1 MPKLLRILVPLVV
14 LGAVMAMPTAASAQ
28 TATTCGA
35 GGWAA
40 TDPASPAFMP
50 GCANFENYEWQSSVV
65 RSNTATQSDF
75 AFTSKRIDGVRHD
88 YVAAGNYAGFR
99 IFDVTDPAD
108 PILMSDTP
116 CGGSQGDITIVGKY
130 LFRSSDGSHNVPF
143 ADLNRACETSGNENQ
158 RVSLTGFDTDGDS
171 FQLEFQGEQT
181 VPFVRGTNF
190 DATSIAEALAGRN
203 EVQTVVLTDFN
214 AANAGNAFRVRIGG
228 EVSALIGN
236 GGINIST
243 GNQNTRNNNLA
254 NAINAITGFAGT
266 VTIANAG
273 NTGFVATF
281 TLATA
286 AMEVDELEI
295 VFEGSEDM
303 PPTGCTT
310 EVTPCSAT
318 VTETTEHLAAPL
330 PSWEQGGTATVS
342 NLTDEG
348 FNVTFAGSYAASDVS
363 MLSVVNGAPD
373 VTGTVIEQLKG
384 TPGVGFV
391 GMYVFDIS
399 DLTQPKFVT
408 AVPVCG
414 GGHTHTV
421 YDDKARN
428 RVVVY
433 MTRSGTTGSVPG
445 FGVSCA
451 GLPNNRLTAVTVPK
465 NNPKA
470 ARIASENIVYP
481 GSGGCHDTNVF
492 EEKQRILTAC
502 LGSGVS
508 MLDISDPLNA
518 TTVWGPFTW
527 PNHGTWHTGSWSWS
541 GDYVYV
547 NGEPGGGSSSE
558 CAFDDHPAKPTV
570 FALNAD
576 TGTLEGTWTL
586 PRPQETTSST
596 NNCTVHNLNVLPL
609 ANKNVLA
616 HSFYTAGASII
627 DFTNPKAPQ
636 EVAFID
642 QVLTP
647 GGGPVIP
654 GGAGCWSAYWYNG
667 SIFCNELSWGLHIF
681 DVDLPFWDDT
691 MTLEAHNAQTVTNF
705 IRCEVSFTGGPV
717 RAGQNRRVR
726 ATARLYGPA
735 PLQAAKDT
743 NVRISGPGFNRLVKT
758 NDNGVAVAK
767 VRAARAGTLR
777 VAVREADNLNI
788 TGNCSA
794 TKSIAKKKAAK
805 RTAKASARAV
815 RR

>member
-1 MPKLLRILVPLVV
+1 MTFG
-14 LGAVMAMPTAASAQ
+14 GA
-28 TATTCGA
+28 
-35 GGWAA
+35 
-40 TDPASPAFMP
+40 
-50 GCANFENYEWQSSVV
+50 
-65 RSNTATQSDF
+65 
-75 AFTSKRIDGVRHD
+75 
-88 YVAAGNYAGFR
+88 
-99 IFDVTDPAD
+99 
-108 PILMSDTP
+108 
-116 CGGSQGDITIVGKY
+116 
-130 LFRSSDGSHNVPF
+130 
-143 ADLNRACETSGNENQ
+143 
-158 RVSLTGFDTDGDS
+158 
-171 FQLEFQGEQT
+171 
-181 VPFVRGTNF
+181 
-190 DATSIAEALAGRN
+190 
-203 EVQTVVLTDFN
+203 
-214 AANAGNAFRVRIGG
+214 
-228 EVSALIGN
+228 
-236 GGINIST
+236 
-243 GNQNTRNNNLA
+243 
-254 NAINAITGFAGT
+254 
-266 VTIANAG
+266 
-273 NTGFVATF
+273 
-281 TLATA
+281 
-286 AMEVDELEI
+286 
-295 VFEGSEDM
+295 
-303 PPTGCTT
+303 
-310 EVTPCSAT
+310 
-318 VTETTEHLAAPL
+318 
-330 PSWEQGGTATVS
+330 
-342 NLTDEG
+342 
-348 FNVTFAGSYAASDVS
+348 YAAVDVS

-373 VTGTVIEQLKG
+373 VTGTVVEQLKG

-399 DLTQPKFVT
+399 DLTEPKFVT

-428 RVVVY
+428 RVIVY

-451 GLPNNRLTAVTVPK
+451 GLPANRLTAVTVPK

-481 GSGGCHDTNVF
+481 GSGGCHDANVF
-492 EEKQRILTAC
+492 EEKKRILTAC
-502 LGSGVS
+502 LGQGVS

-547 NGEPGGGSSSE
+547 NGEPGGGSASE

-596 NNCTVHNLNVLPL
+596 SNCTVHNLNVLPL

-616 HSFYTAGASII
+616 HSFYTAGASLI
-627 DFTNPKAPQ
+627 DFTNPKAPE

-642 QVLTP
+642 QILTP
-647 GGGPVIP
+647 GGGPVVP
-654 GGAGCWSAYWYNG
+654 SGAGCWSAYWYNG

-681 DVDLPFWDDT
+681 DVNVPFWDDT

-717 RAGQNRRVR
+717 RAGQTRQVR

-743 NVRISGPGFNRLVKT
+743 NVRISGPGFNRLVTT
-758 NDNGVAVAK
+758 NDNGVAVAT

-794 TKSIAKKKAAK
+794 TRSIAKKAAT
-805 RTAKASARAV
+805 RTARSAQAV

>member
-14 LGAVMAMPTAASAQ
+14 LGAVLAIPTTASAQ

-35 GGWAA
+35 GGWAVD
-40 TDPASPAFMP
+40 DPTSEYFVP
-50 GCANFENYEWQSSVV
+50 GCELAPRENYEWLSSVV

-75 AFTSKRIDGVRHD
+75 AFKGD

-99 IFDVTDPAD
+99 IFDISDPTN
-108 PILMSDTP
+108 PVLMSDTP
-116 CGGSQGDITIVGKY
+116 CGGSQGDITIVGDF
-130 LFRSSDGSHNVPF
+130 LFRSSDGSHNVPYG
-143 ADLNRACETSGNENQ
+143 DLNRACETSGNENQ
-158 RVSLTGFDTDGDS
+158 RVTLTGFDTDGDS
-171 FQLEFQGEQT
+171 FQLRFNGNDT
-181 VPFVRGTNF
+181 TPIIRGTNF
-190 DATSIAEALAGRN
+190 TTAGIAEALAGRN
-203 EVQTVVLTDFN
+203 EQQQVVLTNFN
-214 AANAGNAFRVRIGG
+214 AATAGNAFRVRIGG
-228 EVSALIGN
+228 QLSSLLGN
-236 GGINIST
+236 GGTAIS
-243 GNQNTRNNNLA
+243 NNNVA
-254 NAINAITGFAGT
+254 AAINGIAGFAGT
-266 VTIANAG
+266 VTVSGAG
-273 NTGFVATF
+273 NTGFTATF
-281 TLATA
+281 TAA
-286 AMEVDELEI
+286 SGAMEIAELEI
-295 VFEGSEDM
+295 VFEGSEAM

-310 EVTPCSAT
+310 AVTPCSAT
-318 VTETTEHLAAPL
+318 VTETVEHLPAVAG
-330 PSWEQGGTATVS
+330 WAQGGTVTVS
-342 NLTDEG
+342 SLTDAG
-348 FNVTFAGSYAASDVS
+348 FNVTFAGTYAGSDVS

-373 VTGTVIEQLKG
+373 VTGTVVEQLKG
-384 TPGVGFV
+384 APGVGFV

-399 DLTQPKFVT
+399 DVSNPEFIT

-433 MTRSGTTGSVPG
+433 MTRSGTTGTVPG

-451 GLPNNRLTAVTVPK
+451 GLPSNRLTAVTVPK
-465 NNPKA
+465 NNPEA

-492 EEKQRILTAC
+492 EEKKRILVAC

-518 TTVWGPFTW
+518 TVVWGPFTW

-547 NGEPGGGSSSE
+547 NGEPGGGSASE

-576 TGTLEGTWTL
+576 TGSLKGTWTL
-586 PRPQETTSST
+586 PRPQETTSATS
-596 NNCTVHNLNVLPL
+596 NCTVHNLNVLPL

-627 DFTNPKAPQ
+627 DFTNPQAPK

-642 QVLTP
+642 QILTP

-654 GGAGCWSAYWYNG
+654 SGAGCWSAYWYNG
-667 SIFCNELSWGLHIF
+667 TIFCNELSWGLHLF

-691 MTLEAHNAQTVTNF
+691 MTLPAHNAQTVTNF
-705 IRCEVSFTGGPV
+705 IRCRVSFTGGPV
-717 RAGQNRRVR
+717 RAGQTRTVR

-758 NDNGVAVAK
+758 NDAGVAQAS
-767 VRAARAGTLR
+767 VRAARAGR
-777 VAVREADNLNI
+777 ISVAVREADNLNI
-788 TGNCSA
+788 TGGCSA
-794 TKSIAKKKAAK
+794 PSRAIA
-805 RTAKASARAV
+805 AR
-815 RR
+815 R